1 MPMSDKKQKSR
12 TYRFAYAGMLIAL
25 GFVLSYLESLV
36 TLPLP
41 AGVKLGLANIVV
53 LMAMETVGNVWAL
66 VISLVRVILVG
77 FTFGSM
83 FSMIFGLSGA
93 ILSFCVMLLL
103 KMSRKFT
110 ITGISTAG
118 GAAHNIGQLAAAV
131 AVIGKSIFTYL
142 PVLLAGGIISGILI
156 GILGAL
162 ISATV
167 KKAYSSTF

>member
-1 MPMSDKKQKSR
+1 MPMSDKKQKNR

-66 VISLVRVILVG
+66 VISLVRGNPGG

-93 ILSFCVMLLL
+93 ILSF
-103 KMSRKFT
+103 
-110 ITGISTAG
+110 A
-118 GAAHNIGQLAAAV
+118 
-131 AVIGKSIFTYL
+131 
-142 PVLLAGGIISGILI
+142 
-156 GILGAL
+156 
-162 ISATV
+162 
-167 KKAYSSTF
+167 